1 MGGDYVA
8 GLECGVAGDG
18 GGEGAG
24 GVEGGEESGRKLPGG
39 RAGGMRGVGGGVA
52 GGGGAL
58 DGEAVGWRMRG
69 GGEGGEAGL
78 GGELALV
85 TLEGAAEEGEVL
97 GLVDEE
103 DGAVAMGAGHEEGY
117 AAEVE
122 RPCAAVEAEGDGGGG
137 GGVAEGVE
145 VDDGGYLEGFGGEVV
160 FALGEVPR
168 S

>member
-1 MGGDYVA
+1 MRGG
-8 GLECGVAGDG
+8 
-18 GGEGAG
+18 
-24 GVEGGEESGRKLPGG
+24 
-39 RAGGMRGVGGGVA
+39 RGVGAGLVA

-58 DGEAVGWRMRG
+58 DGEGGAGFEGGGCEG

-78 GGELALV
+78 GVELALV
-85 TLEGAAEEGEVL
+85 LPEGAAEEGEVL
-97 GLVDEE
+97 GLVDGE

-122 RPCAAVEAEGDGGGG
+122 RPCAAVEAEADGGGG

-145 VDDGGYLEGFGGEVV
+145 VDDGSYLEEFGAEVV